1 MLVHT
6 VLFWLRKD
14 IDGDKVT
21 EFRIALE
28 SLKGIESAEAVY
40 IGIPAATPERPVI
53 DNSYDFCLTVILKD
67 MAAHDAYQIDPLH
80 TAFLENNKELFKKV
94 KIYDA
99 D

>member
-14 IDGDKVT
+14 LQGD
-21 EFRIALE
+21 EEMLFRMGLE
-28 SLKGIESAEAVY
+28 SLTQIESAEVAYV
-40 IGIPAATPERPVI
+40 GSPAHTAERPVI
-53 DNSYDFCLTVILKD
+53 DTSYDFCLTVICKD
-67 MAAHDAYQIDPLH
+67 VAAHDAYQVDPRH
-80 TAFLENNKELFKKV
+80 TAFIEQFKSYWRKV

>member
-14 IDGDKVT
+14 LDGDKIT
-21 EFRIALE
+21 DFRIGLE
-28 SLKGIESAEAVY
+28 TLTKIESAEAVH
-40 IGIPAATPERPVI
+40 IGSPAATAERPVV
-53 DNSYDFCLTVILKD
+53 DTSYDFCLTVITKGV
-67 MAAHDAYQIDPLH
+67 AAHDAYQVDQRH
-80 TAFLENNKELFKKV
+80 TDFINTFKDYWKKV